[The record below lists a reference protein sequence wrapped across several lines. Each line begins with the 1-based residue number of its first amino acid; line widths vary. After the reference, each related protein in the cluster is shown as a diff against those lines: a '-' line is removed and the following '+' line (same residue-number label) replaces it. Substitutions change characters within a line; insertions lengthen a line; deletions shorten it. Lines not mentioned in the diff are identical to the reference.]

1 MSLSSPSNLLH
12 LHGRLQV
19 KSSAVAGNE
28 PRMMAAPA
36 SSIWSIEDGKERI
49 RKMFD
54 KVELS
59 VSAYDTAWVAMVP
72 SRSSQETPCF
82 PGTVDWIL
90 SNQLPDGSWGL
101 PDRHPLLVK
110 DALSS
115 TLACVLALKRWLV
128 GEDQMTKGLDFI
140 RSNFASAMDEEQHS
154 PVGFDVIFPTMI
166 DHAINLDVNFH
177 FPKED
182 VEAILRKKD
191 FELERIKCKSTCVR
205 NHYLAFISEGLGE
218 LQDWEMAMT
227 YQRNNGS
234 ILNSPSATAAALLHL
249 HDSSC
254 HGYLCSVLQRFGTAV
269 PAVYPSDMYAR
280 LRMVDKLQRLG
291 IDRHFTEN
299 IRNVLDEAF
308 RLWIQGHEDLFSD
321 IATSALSFRILRL
334 LGYGVSSKPLKIFGE
349 QECTFDRFGGHL
361 KDINDALELFKASE
375 LVIDGDDLFLQK
387 QNSWSRSFLTQQL
400 DDPARADG
408 FAKSIIQEVNDALK
422 NPFYAS
428 LEHLANRRCIER
440 CNLDNISVHKSSFRF
455 RNLNDDVLLKLAVE
469 DFNHCQSIHV
479 QELTELKQW
488 YRDNKLDQLSFSRQK
503 LSFCYFAAAST
514 IFSPE
519 LADARLSWA
528 KNGVLTTV
536 VDDFFDVGSSVEEQL
551 DFIQLV
557 EQWNTKDEVT
567 CCSEKVQMVFSALHR
582 TVSEIT
588 DQACRYQDRNVALHV
603 YEVWHRLIKSMWR
616 EAEMSRENSVPTMEE
631 YLENAYISF
640 ALGPIVL
647 PALYLLGLKLSQE
660 AIRSEEYNNLYKFM
674 STCGR
679 LLNDVRGFEREAKE
693 GKLNAVSLYTTHGGA
708 DSIEEAVE
716 GIQNMAV
723 TKRRELLR
731 LVLQREDSVVPWACK
746 DLFWKMSKVLHLFY
760 GEDDGFTSE
769 KLGGIARGILQ
780 DPIVIT

>member
-1 MSLSSPSNLLH
+1 MIMQLVSFPCRSVLH
-12 LHGRLQV
+12 WHGRFYV
-19 KSSAVAGNE
+19 KSSAVVGNE
-28 PRMMAAPA
+28 PRMMAAHV
-36 SSIWSIEDGKERI
+36 SSISSIEDGKDRI

-101 PDRHPLLVK
+101 PDRHPLLIK
-110 DALSS
+110 DTLSS
-115 TLACVLALKRWLV
+115 TLACVLALRRWQV

-166 DHAINLDVNFH
+166 AHSINLDVNFH
-177 FPKED
+177 LPKED
-182 VEAILRKKD
+182 VEAILKKKD
-191 FELERIKCKSTCVR
+191 FELERIRCKNICVR
-205 NHYLAFISEGLGE
+205 NHCLAFISEG
-218 LQDWEMAMT
+218 M
-227 YQRNNGS
+227 
-234 ILNSPSATAAALLHL
+234 AAALLHI

-254 HGYLCSVLQRFGTAV
+254 HSYLCSVLQRFGSAV
-269 PAVYPSDMYAR
+269 PTVYPSDTYAR

-291 IDRHFTEN
+291 IDRIQRF
-299 IRNVLDEAF
+299 
-308 RLWIQGHEDLFSD
+308 WIQGHEDLFSD
-321 IATSALSFRILRL
+321 IATSALAFRLLRL
-334 LGYGVSSKPLKIFGE
+334 LGYGVSSEPLEIFGE
-349 QECTFDRFGGHL
+349 QECSFDRFGGHL

-375 LVIDGDDLFLQK
+375 LVIDGDNLFLQK

-400 DDPARADG
+400 DNSAQADG
-408 FAKSIIQEVNDALK
+408 FAKSVIQEVNDALK

-428 LEHLANRRCIER
+428 LEHLANRRYIER
-440 CNLDNISVHKSSFRF
+440 YNLDNISVHKSSFWF
-455 RNLNDDVLLKLAVE
+455 RNLDDDVLLKLAVE

-479 QELTELKQW
+479 QELTQLEQW

-503 LSFCYFAAAST
+503 LSYCYFTAAST

-551 DFIQLV
+551 DLIQLV
-557 EQWNTKDEVT
+557 ERWNTKDEAT

-582 TVSEIT
+582 TVSEIR
-588 DQACRYQDRNVALHV
+588 DQACRYQGRNVAQHV

-616 EAEMSRENSVPTMEE
+616 EAEMSRENSVPSMEA

-647 PALYLLGLKLSQE
+647 PALYLLGPKLSEE

-693 GKLNAVSLYTTHGGA
+693 GKLNAVSLHMSHGRA
-708 DSIEEAVE
+708 DTIEEAVE
-716 GIQNMAV
+716 GIKNMAV

-769 KLGGIARGILQ
+769 KLSGIAKKTLQ